1 MANKKKLSVQDTV
14 VNSMVEVFN
23 RASSATIEGVTT
35 TETKNGDIIASKEYK
50 FLNPIGKRTTLKTF
64 DQAIIESTEK
74 IGMALYGQNVLT
86 FAVCRELAKMDDR
99 AKLDSLGF
107 KNIGEYANA
116 LFDISRVTAT
126 QYARIGKVF
135 ISDEYKIASD
145 ILPSG
150 LQKGHLLELL
160 TMVGEDGDISEVEN
174 LYLEGSL
181 TDGMATTAIRKV
193 VKDWKNG
200 TLAIETTGEEVPAI
214 EDKNENSEEGKEGE
228 KNVSRETSAPTD
240 VKAGEFDVQVE
251 VGKILASCNQ
261 ITESFD
267 ILNRHEFNVGGYEK
281 ALDTIR
287 ALAQSML
294 Q

>member
-1 MANKKKLSVQDTV
+1 MANKKNYSIQDDV
-14 VNSMVEVFN
+14 ASSMVEVFN
-23 RASSATIEGVTT
+23 RASSSSIEGVTT
-35 TETKNGDIIASKEYK
+35 TETKDGAIIASKEYK

-64 DQAIIESTEK
+64 DKSIIESTEK

-86 FAVCRELAKMDDR
+86 FAVCRELAKMDDKS
-99 AKLDSLGF
+99 KLDSLGF

-135 ISDEYKIASD
+135 INDEYKIASD

-160 TMVGEDGDISEVEN
+160 TMVGDDSDISEVEN
-174 LYLEGSL
+174 LYLDGTL
-181 TDGMATTAIRKV
+181 TDGMSTTAIRKV

-200 TLAIETTGEEVPAI
+200 TLAIETTGKEIPQI
-214 EDKNENSEEGKEGE
+214 EDKGEKSEKS
-228 KNVSRETSAPTD
+228 KNVSRETSGNTENNS
-240 VKAGEFDVQVE
+240 GEFDVQIE
-251 VGKILASCNQ
+251 VGKILSSCNA

-287 ALAQSML
+287 ALAQAML

>member
-1 MANKKKLSVQDTV
+1 MANKKNYSIQDDVTS
-14 VNSMVEVFN
+14 SMVEVFN
-23 RASSATIEGVTT
+23 RASSANIEGVTT
-35 TETKNGDIIASKEYK
+35 TETKDGAIIASKEYK

-64 DQAIIESTEK
+64 DKSIIESTEK

-86 FAVCRELAKMDDR
+86 FAVCRELAKMDDKS
-99 AKLDSLGF
+99 KLDSLGF

-135 ISDEYKIASD
+135 INDEYKINSD

-160 TMVGEDGDISEVEN
+160 TMVSDDGDISEVEN
-174 LYLEGSL
+174 LYLDGTL

-200 TLAIETTGEEVPAI
+200 TLAIETTGEEIPEI
-214 EDKNENSEEGKEGE
+214 EDKNAKSEKS
-228 KNVSRETSAPTD
+228 KNVSRETSKNSETNSSD
-240 VKAGEFDVQVE
+240 FDVQIE
-251 VGKILASCNQ
+251 VGKILSSCNA

-287 ALAQSML
+287 ALAQAML

>member
-1 MANKKKLSVQDTV
+1 MANKKNYSIQDDV
-14 VNSMVEVFN
+14 VSSMVDVFN
-23 RASSATIEGVTT
+23 RASSSSIEGVTT
-35 TETKNGDIIASKEYK
+35 TETKDGSIIASKEYK

-64 DQAIIESTEK
+64 DKSIIESTEK

-86 FAVCRELAKMDDR
+86 FAVCRELAKMDDKS
-99 AKLDSLGF
+99 KLDSLGF

-135 ISDEYKIASD
+135 INDEYKIASD
-145 ILPSG
+145 MLPSG

-160 TMVGEDGDISEVEN
+160 TMVSDDGDISEVEN
-174 LYLEGSL
+174 LYLDGTL

-200 TLAIETTGEEVPAI
+200 TLAIETTGKEIPQI
-214 EDKNENSEEGKEGE
+214 EDKNEKSEKS
-228 KNVSRETSAPTD
+228 KNVSRETSGNSENNS
-240 VKAGEFDVQVE
+240 GEFDVQIE
-251 VGKILASCNQ
+251 VGKILSSCNA

-287 ALAQSML
+287 ALAQAML

>member
-1 MANKKKLSVQDTV
+1 MSKKNISIQDTV
-14 VNSMVEVFN
+14 TNSMVEVFN
-23 RASSATIEGVTT
+23 RASSATIEGVST
-35 TETKNGDIIASKEYK
+35 TETKDGAIIASKEYK
-50 FLNPIGKRTTLKTF
+50 FINPIGKRTTLKTF
-64 DQAIIESTEK
+64 DQSIIESTEK

-86 FAVCRELAKMDDR
+86 FAICRELSKMDDKT
-99 AKLDSLGF
+99 KLDSLGF

-135 ISDEYKIASD
+135 ISDDYKIASE

-160 TMVGEDGDISEVEN
+160 TMVGDDGDISEVEN
-174 LYLEGSL
+174 LYLNGSL
-181 TDGMATTAIRKV
+181 TDGMATTKIRGV

-200 TLAIETTGEEVPAI
+200 TLAIDVESKEIPAI
-214 EDKNENSEEGKEGE
+214 EDKAKSEGE
-228 KNVSRETSAPTD
+228 NVSRETLAPTD
-240 VKAGEFDVQVE
+240 IKTGDFDVQVE

-287 ALAQSML
+287 ALAQAML

>member
-1 MANKKKLSVQDTV
+1 MANKKNYSIQDDV
-14 VNSMVEVFN
+14 VSSMVDVFN
-23 RASSATIEGVTT
+23 RASSANIEGVTT
-35 TETKNGDIIASKEYK
+35 TETKDGAIIASKEYK

-64 DQAIIESTEK
+64 DKSIIESTEK

-86 FAVCRELAKMDDR
+86 FAVCRELAKMDDKS
-99 AKLDSLGF
+99 KLDSLGF

-135 ISDEYKIASD
+135 INDDYKIASD

-160 TMVGEDGDISEVEN
+160 TMVSDDGDISEVEN
-174 LYLEGSL
+174 LYLEGTL
-181 TDGMATTAIRKV
+181 TDGMPTTAIRKV

-200 TLAIETTGEEVPAI
+200 TLAIETTGKEIPQI
-214 EDKNENSEEGKEGE
+214 EDKNEKSEKS
-228 KNVSRETSAPTD
+228 KNVSRETS
-240 VKAGEFDVQVE
+240 GNSENNSSEFDVQIE
-251 VGKILASCNQ
+251 VGKILSSCNA

-287 ALAQSML
+287 ALAQAML